1 MGKYRSL
8 GTGFDKTFRND
19 LNANFD
25 EIDKDIK
32 AETTRAKQ
40 REDNIQA
47 QVNTLVVNG
56 DSSPAAAQAAVDAK
70 GVDKGNLKQRLDDDY
85 NELSSHLAQK
95 ATVKIFNEMP
105 TPSDLLEGEL
115 GLIVGRAISPFVSI
129 FNVDASATQVIV
141 QGDFRNLQSTDII
154 RFVYAKRNVFSGL
167 DNYLSAGMKDEGV
180 DEA

>member
-85 NELSSHLAQK
+85 NELSSQLAHK
-95 ATVKIFNEMP
+95 ATKEEVQSLASGSPKGVYSTLADLQNDFP
-105 TPSDLLEGEL
+105 TGNTN
-115 GLIVGRAISPFVSI
+115 IYVVSE
-129 FNVDASATQVIV
+129 D
-141 QGDFRNLQSTDII
+141 G
-154 RFVYAKRNVFSGL
+154 K
-167 DNYLSAGMKDEGV
+167 
-180 DEA
+180 

>member
-1 MGKYRSL
+1 L
-8 GTGFDKTFRND
+8 GTKFDNVYRND

-56 DSSPAAAQAAVDAK
+56 DSSPAAAQSADDAK

-85 NELSSHLAQK
+85 NELSSRLSQK
-95 ATVKIFNEMP
+95 AQ
-105 TPSDLLEGEL
+105 
-115 GLIVGRAISPFVSI
+115 LIH
-129 FNVDASATQVIV
+129 
-141 QGDFRNLQSTDII
+141 GDFYNGNLQSFFSSLDPNSHYTIQFNEIHEIASLII
-154 RFVYAKRNVFSGL
+154 
-167 DNYLSAGMKDEGV
+167 EGKKISLIGNGGFKAT
-180 DEA
+180 EPIMIFIHI

>member
-85 NELSSHLAQK
+85 NELSSRLAQK
-95 ATVKIFNEMP
+95 ANQAEVSDMKKNFI
-105 TPSDLLEGEL
+105 TPKYIEYFGS
-115 GLIVGRAISPFVSI
+115 F
-129 FNVDASATQVIV
+129 
-141 QGDFRNLQSTDII
+141 
-154 RFVYAKRNVFSGL
+154 
-167 DNYLSAGMKDEGV
+167 
-180 DEA
+180 

>member
-8 GTGFDKTFRND
+8 GTRFDKTFRND

-70 GVDKGNLKQRLDDDY
+70 GVDKGNLKRRLDDDY
-85 NELSSHLAQK
+85 NELSSQLAQK
-95 ATVKIFNEMP
+95 ASKSYAEATNKRIDEIIIGSGDANAEV
-105 TPSDLLEGEL
+105 TD
-115 GLIVGRAISPFVSI
+115 AHVSI
-129 FNVDASATQVIV
+129 VKNKTF
-141 QGDFRNLQSTDII
+141 STLS
-154 RFVYAKRNVFSGL
+154 KRHEEIEKEFL
-167 DNYLSAGMKDEGV
+167 E
-180 DEA
+180 